1 MIVATRPDPT
11 VRPPS
16 RYLNTVFLHIFYAF
30 GWQNPHKTAVFTQ
43 CIFICLSS
51 WHRFGTV
58 GTSSSFTTINL
69 NYRSAST
76 NRPRP
81 LWIFAPAPS
90 IAPAIMIAAT
100 IIAIAIIILPIR
112 CWYSFIVMSP
122 FKFIFSSSTSWDL
135 SLALFVTSPLII
147 QYATTHYFSTRA
159 YSLTN
164 PSSCI
169 TSKTISSPYSMWEYP
184 PSE

>member
-1 MIVATRPDPT
+1 MNSFNTQTVFNYSIIVATRPDPT

-30 GWQNPHKTAVFTQ
+30 GWQNPHKTAVFAY

-58 GTSSSFTTINL
+58 GTSSSFTN
-69 NYRSAST
+69 T
-76 NRPRP
+76 N
-81 LWIFAPAPS
+81 
-90 IAPAIMIAAT
+90 
-100 IIAIAIIILPIR
+100 
-112 CWYSFIVMSP
+112 
-122 FKFIFSSSTSWDL
+122 WDL

>member
-58 GTSSSFTTINL
+58 GACRRYFLSGKLFPQCHRHCNGFDCAGQPVLVHQSVKYKHYQCNQQKTRLRIAGG
-69 NYRSAST
+69 YRNDKKADWKNAAYRKPYLSCRQFCWKLHFRDS
-76 NRPRP
+76 NGIYP
-81 LWIFAPAPS
+81 LQPCITDS
-90 IAPAIMIAAT
+90 RT
-100 IIAIAIIILPIR
+100 
-112 CWYSFIVMSP
+112 
-122 FKFIFSSSTSWDL
+122 FIF
-135 SLALFVTSPLII
+135 
-147 QYATTHYFSTRA
+147 
-159 YSLTN
+159 
-164 PSSCI
+164 
-169 TSKTISSPYSMWEYP
+169 
-184 PSE
+184 

>member
-30 GWQNPHKTAVFTQ
+30 RWQNLQKTAVFAY

-58 GTSSSFTTINL
+58 GTSSSFTNTNL
-69 NYRSAST
+69 NYRSASR
-76 NRPRP
+76 NFHRP

-112 CWYSFIVMSP
+112 C
-122 FKFIFSSSTSWDL
+122 
-135 SLALFVTSPLII
+135 
-147 QYATTHYFSTRA
+147 
-159 YSLTN
+159 
-164 PSSCI
+164 
-169 TSKTISSPYSMWEYP
+169 
-184 PSE
+184 

>member
-1 MIVATRPDPT
+1 MTVATRPDPT

-69 NYRSAST
+69 NLFVFITRVFLKSQHKTCDST
-76 NRPRP
+76 NHTDECKREVAEV
-81 LWIFAPAPS
+81 IQN
-90 IAPAIMIAAT
+90 
-100 IIAIAIIILPIR
+100 
-112 CWYSFIVMSP
+112 SFIYFCTAYAKKYS
-122 FKFIFSSSTSWDL
+122 KEY
-135 SLALFVTSPLII
+135 
-147 QYATTHYFSTRA
+147 QYNT
-159 YSLTN
+159 LQ
-164 PSSCI
+164 
-169 TSKTISSPYSMWEYP
+169 TIVIHNNVP
-184 PSE
+184 PQIPIS

>member
-1 MIVATRPDPT
+1 MLSCANKSLVYAPISRLRRSFAGIRKMPTSRAIKKETCKQACSLFFYRLDWHFIHCFRVYYSITVATRPDPT
-11 VRPPS
+11 VHPPS

-30 GWQNPHKTAVFTQ
+30 RWQNLQKTAVFAY

-58 GTSSSFTTINL
+58 GTSSSFTNTNL
-69 NYRSAST
+69 NYRSASL
-76 NRPRP
+76 NFHRP

-112 CWYSFIVMSP
+112 C
-122 FKFIFSSSTSWDL
+122 
-135 SLALFVTSPLII
+135 
-147 QYATTHYFSTRA
+147 
-159 YSLTN
+159 
-164 PSSCI
+164 
-169 TSKTISSPYSMWEYP
+169 
-184 PSE
+184 

>member
-1 MIVATRPDPT
+1 MQIILVLKCVLFETIKKAPEKTLGSLDFIAYLNISYDYSMIVATRPDPT

-30 GWQNPHKTAVFTQ
+30 RWQNLQKTAVFAY

-58 GTSSSFTTINL
+58 GTSSSFTNTNL
-69 NYRSAST
+69 NYRSASL
-76 NRPRP
+76 NFHRP

-112 CWYSFIVMSP
+112 C
-122 FKFIFSSSTSWDL
+122 
-135 SLALFVTSPLII
+135 
-147 QYATTHYFSTRA
+147 
-159 YSLTN
+159 
-164 PSSCI
+164 
-169 TSKTISSPYSMWEYP
+169 
-184 PSE
+184 

>member
-1 MIVATRPDPT
+1 MFIRAYPILLLFRSLSEYIFLIRNGTIPHSFSAFLHVKRVPEKSPKPLNLRNNSNYSITVATRPEPT
-11 VRPPS
+11 VLPPS

-30 GWQNPHKTAVFTQ
+30 GWQNPHKTAVFAY

-112 CWYSFIVMSP
+112 C
-122 FKFIFSSSTSWDL
+122 
-135 SLALFVTSPLII
+135 
-147 QYATTHYFSTRA
+147 
-159 YSLTN
+159 
-164 PSSCI
+164 
-169 TSKTISSPYSMWEYP
+169 
-184 PSE
+184 

>member
-1 MIVATRPDPT
+1 MGYSQKCPHAPFCTTISIFHNSFHIFPNRKRLSDFSESPIKSNFSRSIKDYSMIVATRPDPT

-30 GWQNPHKTAVFTQ
+30 RWQNLQKTAVFAY

-58 GTSSSFTTINL
+58 GTSSSFTNTNL
-69 NYRSAST
+69 NYRSASP
-76 NRPRP
+76 NFHRP

-122 FKFIFSSSTSWDL
+122 FKF
-135 SLALFVTSPLII
+135 
-147 QYATTHYFSTRA
+147 
-159 YSLTN
+159 
-164 PSSCI
+164 
-169 TSKTISSPYSMWEYP
+169 
-184 PSE
+184 